1 MQTRHET
8 SAHKAAPR
16 DSVTATISNA
26 GEKDK
31 PGQGVALIVGA
42 VMLLSLA
49 DALVKSLGHTLSLW
63 QLLVLAPLVSLPL
76 LSVGWWRQGRTL
88 PREARV
94 WRWIGVRSALLLA
107 MWIAFYAAL
116 PWIPLSVAAVGIYT
130 TPLFI
135 ALLARLGGEPLGGR
149 QNVALLLGFAGV
161 LVVLH
166 PGGAL
171 FTPAMLLPLLAA
183 LCYALAMV
191 TTRRHC
197 REVSPWLLALGLN
210 LGFLLAG
217 FAGSLGVIALSP
229 EGDGFLRR
237 GWQPLDLS
245 HIGHIGLYALLMV
258 AVNTWVARA
267 YQVAPSALVGIFDY
281 AYLPFAAGWGFWLL
295 DEVPDARTLAGM
307 AAILSAGGLALTRRT
322 R

>member
-8 SAHKAAPR
+8 SARRAAPR

-31 PGQGVALIVGA
+31 PGQGVVLIVVA

-49 DALVKSLGHTLSLW
+49 DALVKSLGHALSLW
-63 QLLVLAPLVSLPL
+63 QLLVMAPLVSLPL
-76 LSVGWWRQGRTL
+76 LSVGWWRQGQAL
-88 PREARV
+88 PRKIRV

-135 ALLARLGGEPLGGR
+135 ALLARLGGEALRWR
-149 QNVALLLGFAGV
+149 QGVALLLGFAGV
-161 LVVLH
+161 LVVLR

-197 REVSPWLLALGLN
+197 RAVSPWLLALGLN
-210 LGFLLAG
+210 LAFLLTG
-217 FAGSLGVIALSP
+217 IIGTLGVIALSL
-229 EGDGFLRR
+229 EADGFLQR

-245 HIGHIGLYALLMV
+245 LIWRIGLYALLMV

-281 AYLPFAAGWGFWLL
+281 AYLPFAAGWGFWFF
-295 DEVPDARTLAGM
+295 DEVPDAATLAGM
-307 AAILSAGGLALTRRT
+307 AAILSAGGLALTRSGR
-322 R
+322 